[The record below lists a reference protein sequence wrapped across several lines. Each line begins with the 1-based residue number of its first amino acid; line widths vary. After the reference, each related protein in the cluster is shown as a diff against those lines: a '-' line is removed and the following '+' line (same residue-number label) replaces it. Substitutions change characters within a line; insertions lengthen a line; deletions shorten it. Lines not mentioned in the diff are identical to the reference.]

1 NHAIF
6 KVRAITHGITSTEI
20 MLPANNNAKIGKP
33 LRPVANKST
42 APVAKINTGNCI
54 GKAIKGT
61 STAPFFSDN
70 VKLLATAESIN
81 NIGLPVIIDAIN
93 IHASNQ
99 LS

>member
-1 NHAIF
+1 M
-6 KVRAITHGITSTEI
+6 THGMTKTDII
-20 MLPANNNAKIGKP
+20 LPASNKAKIGKP
-33 LRPVANKST
+33 FRPVANKST

-61 STAPFFSDN
+61 NTAPFFSDK
-70 VKLLATAESIN
+70 VKLLAIADSIKS
-81 NIGLPVIIDAIN
+81 IGLPVTIEAIN

>member
-1 NHAIF
+1 M
-6 KVRAITHGITSTEI
+6 THGITSTEI
-20 MLPANNNAKIGKP
+20 ILPASSNAKIGRP

-61 STAPFFSDN
+61 RTAPFFNDN
-70 VKLLATAESIN
+70 VKLLATADSMSS
-81 NIGLPVIIDAIN
+81 IGLPVTIDAIN

>member
-1 NHAIF
+1 M
-6 KVRAITHGITSTEI
+6 THGITNTEMI
-20 MLPANNNAKIGKP
+20 LPANNKASIGKP
-33 LRPVANKST
+33 FSPVANKST

-61 STAPFFSDN
+61 STAPFFNDS
-70 VKLLATAESIN
+70 VKLLATADNIN
-81 NIGLPVIIDAIN
+81 SIGLPVTIEAIN